1 MSPRTAAIAAA
12 TPREEPLPSGP
23 DFDLRATVR
32 DVLNTSPSA
41 DPVDIARDV
50 LARIDPADTREALRQ
65 ALVSIVRNEISLA
78 RMRQTARD
86 AQTSTAHPGGGP
98 SRPVRT
104 HADHSR
110 EAWRRHL
117 DDRMPGV
124 DGWKRLR
131 EFTAADL
138 DAAAAFREGLAAAN
152 ATEAER
158 LRALQKALADA
169 DVTTVG
175 DLDDDVLSELLG

>member
-1 MSPRTAAIAAA
+1 MSTRRTAIGEP
-12 TPREEPLPSGP
+12 TPIQGASSVGP
-23 DFDLRATVR
+23 AFDLRATVR
-32 DVLNTSPSA
+32 EMLGASPSS

-78 RMRQTARD
+78 RMRQTAND
-86 AQTSTAHPGGGP
+86 TQAPSAHPG
-98 SRPVRT
+98 RPVRT

-110 EAWRRHL
+110 DAWRRHL
-117 DDRMPGV
+117 DDRMPGA

-138 DAAAAFREGLAAAN
+138 DAAALFREGLAAAN
-152 ATEAER
+152 AAEADR
-158 LRALQKALADA
+158 LRGLQKALADA
-169 DVTTVG
+169 AVDTVG
-175 DLDDDVLSELLG
+175 ELDDDTLAELLG